1 MLGMDTM
8 VMDADG
14 EDITDTT
21 EARGLLMLNLL
32 LLLKPILRLMPLLMP
47 GTDTTDIPDTTD
59 TVPMDTD
66 MVLDTTDTDGVDITD
81 TPTPGL
87 TVIITLERDLLNL
100 RPHLRL
106 RPNPGTMA
114 VGVDTMAILI
124 GVITVMD
131 TA

>member
-1 MLGMDTM
+1 MGDTPT
-8 VMDADG
+8 V
-14 EDITDTT
+14 DITDTT
-21 EARGLLMLNLL
+21 EARGPLTLKLN
-32 LLLKPILRLMPLLMP
+32 LRLMPLLMP
-47 GTDTTDIPDTTD
+47 GTDITDIPDTTD
-59 TVPMDTD
+59 TVLTDTD

-87 TVIITLERDLLNL
+87 TVITTLERDPL
-100 RPHLRL
+100 RPNLRL

-124 GVITVMD
+124 GVITGMD